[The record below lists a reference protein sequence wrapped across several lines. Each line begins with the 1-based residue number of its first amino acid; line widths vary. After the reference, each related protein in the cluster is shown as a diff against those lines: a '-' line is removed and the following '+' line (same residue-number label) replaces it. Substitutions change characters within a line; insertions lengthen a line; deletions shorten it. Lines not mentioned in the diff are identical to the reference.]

1 MAEEKNQNSEDQK
14 SKDEKQQENEGP
26 AEEILK
32 GLGKKIPGL
41 GSLVKGLE
49 KSPTFKEKLSQID
62 EEVERRLKE
71 ASLKMNEDE
80 TNFRVRGKFRSE
92 YPATDEPYSEK
103 ETKETP
109 SVREEQLPDVF
120 DEKDHIKVI
129 AEIPSVKEEDID
141 VFLQEDKLIL
151 LVDNPDCKYHKKI
164 QLPCAPK
171 GEIKKTYTNGV
182 LEITII
188 K

>member
-1 MAEEKNQNSEDQK
+1 MAEGKKQNSEDQK

-32 GLGKKIPGL
+32 ELGKSIPGL
-41 GSLVKGLE
+41 GGLVKGLE
-49 KSPTFKEKLSQID
+49 KSPAFREKLNQID
-62 EEVERRLKE
+62 EEVERRLKD

-92 YPATDEPYSEK
+92 YPATDEPYSAK
-103 ETKETP
+103 GTP
-109 SVREEQLPDVF
+109 PAREEQLPDVF
-120 DEKDHIKVI
+120 DEKDHVKVI

-141 VFLQEDKLIL
+141 VFLQEDKLTL

-171 GEIKKTYTNGV
+171 GEVKKTYTNGV

>member
-1 MAEEKNQNSEDQK
+1 MDEGKKQNPEDQ
-14 SKDEKQQENEGP
+14 STKDEKQEKKTGP

-32 GLGKKIPGL
+32 GLGKSIPGL

-49 KSPTFKEKLSQID
+49 KSPAFKEKINQID

-80 TNFRVRGKFRSE
+80 TNFRVRGNFRSE
-92 YPATDEPYSEK
+92 RLSADEPEPAEK
-103 ETKETP
+103 TP
-109 SVREEQLPDVF
+109 PERQEQLPDVF

-129 AEIPSVKEEDID
+129 AEIPSVREEDID
-141 VFLQEDKLIL
+141 VFLQEDKLTL
-151 LVDNPDCKYHKKI
+151 LVDNPDYKYHKKV

-171 GEIKKTYTNGV
+171 GELKKTYTNGV